1 MCRLTVIVL
10 FNFHIYQRQLIPN
23 STALA
28 QPVDQNVGHTLADLI
43 RVPFEQLIAKQHKR
57 ILAKRNVEKIK
68 LPALRRLVAKW
79 TNDAWKQL
87 LLKEHLLTSAWRNC
101 GLIDVWMTDAE

>member
-1 MCRLTVIVL
+1 MI

-43 RVPFEQLIAKQHKR
+43 RVPFEALIAKQHER
-57 ILAKRNVEKIK
+57 LLAKRRVEKIK

-79 TNDAWKQL
+79 TNDAWKKL
-87 LLKEHLLTSAWRNC
+87 LLREHLLTSAWNNC
-101 GLIDVWMTDAE
+101 GLTDVWMDDDE